1 MMRWVSERHSVRLKR
16 LAAFG
21 VFVHDAAWAGLSW
34 ALAFL
39 LRFNFVI
46 PPENTQSLKW
56 SLGIV
61 VLLHALVFWRYGL
74 HKSLWRYVGLPDLRN
89 IISAVFISSLVSAMA
104 LFLYHRLNQIPRS
117 VFAMHPILLAGAL
130 AGSRFL
136 YRSWKDG
143 HLISIRNLS
152 ATPVLVLGAGHAA
165 SLLLRDLS
173 RGGGWRVVGLLDDDP
188 NKKNQM
194 LLGVPVLGCIA
205 ELPRIAQERGVRR
218 AIIALPSA
226 SPARR
231 RHVVETAAAAGLS
244 VFTVPALDD
253 IMMGRVAVSRVR
265 PVELDDLLGRGRITL
280 DDDGLHQLLTG
291 RPVLVTG
298 AGGSIG
304 AELCRQI
311 ARFDPSVL
319 LLVDAGEFALYQ
331 IEQEFREKHPQ
342 VKIVTLTADVRD
354 AERMEEIFSRHRPE
368 VVFHAAAYKHVPLME
383 NDNCWEAVKNNVGG
397 TLCLARAAQSHGVA
411 KFVLISSDKAVNPT
425 NVMGATKRLAEIVC
439 QALQAPDGTRF
450 VTVRFGN
457 VLGST
462 GSVIPK
468 FREQIARGGPLTV
481 THPDITRYFML
492 IPEAAQLV
500 LQAGL
505 MGRGGEIFVLDMGE
519 PVRIL
524 DLAKDMIRLSG
535 LTEDEI
541 KIEITGLRPGEK
553 LKEELLADQEHTLPT
568 PHPKVRVARAR
579 SIASADWDDARRW
592 VEFSGRVSDEDV
604 RRGLRRWIPEYVPAR
619 HAPANGASGGAE

>member
-1 MMRWVSERHSVRLKR
+1 MNPRLR
-16 LAAFG
+16 LNKVL
-21 VFVHDAAWAGLSW
+21 VFLHDVAWAGAAW
-34 ALAFL
+34 TFAFL
-39 LRFNFVI
+39 LRFNFTI
-46 PPENTQSLKW
+46 PPENIASLKW

-61 VLLHALVFWRYGL
+61 LLVHALVFWRYGL
-74 HKSLWRYVGLPDLRN
+74 YRSLWRFASLPDLRR
-89 IISAVFISSLVSAMA
+89 IFVAVIVSTLVSAMA

-117 VFAMHPILLAGAL
+117 VFVMHPLLMVFAMG
-130 AGSRFL
+130 GSRFS

-143 HLISIRNLS
+143 HLISIRKLG
-152 ATPVLVLGAGHAA
+152 AQPVLVLGAGHAA
-165 SLLLRDLS
+165 SLLLRELT
-173 RGGGWRVVGLLDDDP
+173 RGGDWRVVGLLDDDP
-188 NKKNQM
+188 MKKGHM
-194 LLGVPVLGCIA
+194 MSGVPVLGPIA
-205 ELPRIAQERGVRR
+205 DLPRHAQERGVRR
-218 AIIALPSA
+218 VIIALPSA

-231 RHVVETAAAAGLS
+231 RHVVETATAAGLS
-244 VFTVPALDD
+244 VFTVPALED

-265 PVELDDLLGRGRITL
+265 PVELDDLLGRGRVRL
-280 DDDGLHQLLTG
+280 DDEGLHQLLTG

-304 AELCRQI
+304 SELCRQI
-311 ARFDPSVL
+311 ARFDPSLL

-331 IEQEFREKHPQ
+331 VEQEFRDRFPHAR
-342 VKIVTLTADVRD
+342 IVPLTADVRD
-354 AERMEEIFSRHRPE
+354 AERMEEIFSKFRPE

-397 TLCLARAAQSHGVA
+397 TLCVARAAQAHGVA

-439 QALQAPDGTRF
+439 QALQTTDGTRF

-535 LTEDEI
+535 LSEDEI

-553 LKEELLADQEHTLPT
+553 LKEELLADQEQTLPT

-579 SIASADWDDARRW
+579 SIAPTDWDEVRRW
-592 VEFSGRVSDEDV
+592 VEFAGRVEDEDV

-619 HAPANGASGGAE
+619 HAPARGVSGVTA

>member
-1 MMRWVSERHSVRLKR
+1 MNSRLR
-16 LAAFG
+16 LNKFL
-21 VFVHDAAWAGLSW
+21 VFLHDVAWAGVAW
-34 ALAFL
+34 TFAFL
-39 LRFNFVI
+39 LRFNFTI
-46 PPENTQSLKW
+46 PPENIASLKW

-61 VLLHALVFWRYGL
+61 LLVHALVFWRYGL
-74 HKSLWRYVGLPDLRN
+74 YRSLWRFASLPDLRR
-89 IISAVFISSLVSAMA
+89 IFVAVVVATLVSAMA

-117 VFAMHPILLAGAL
+117 VFVMHPLLMVFAMG
-130 AGSRFL
+130 GSRFS

-143 HLISIRNLS
+143 HLISIRKLG
-152 ATPVLVLGAGHAA
+152 AQPVLVLGAGHAA
-165 SLLLRDLS
+165 SLLLRELT
-173 RGGGWRVVGLLDDDP
+173 RGGDWRVVGLLDDDP
-188 NKKNQM
+188 MKKGHM
-194 LLGVPVLGCIA
+194 MSGVPVLGPIA
-205 ELPRIAQERGVRR
+205 ELPRHAQERGVRQV
-218 AIIALPSA
+218 IMALPSA

-231 RHVVETAAAAGLS
+231 RHVVETATAAGLS
-244 VFTVPALDD
+244 VFTVPALED

-265 PVELDDLLGRGRITL
+265 PVELDDLLGRGRVRL
-280 DDDGLHQLLTG
+280 DDEGLHRLLTG

-304 AELCRQI
+304 SELCRQI
-311 ARFDPSVL
+311 ARFDPSRL
-319 LLVDAGEFALYQ
+319 LLVDAGEFSLYQ
-331 IEQEFREKHPQ
+331 VEQEFRDRFPKAQ
-342 VKIVTLTADVRD
+342 IVPLTADVRD
-354 AERMEEIFSRHRPE
+354 AERMEEIFSKYRPE

-397 TLCLARAAQSHGVA
+397 TLCVARAAQAHGVA

-439 QALQAPDGTRF
+439 QALQTDAGTRF

-481 THPDITRYFML
+481 THPDITRFFML

-553 LKEELLADQEHTLPT
+553 LKEELLADQEQTLPT

-579 SIASADWDDARRW
+579 PIAPADCEDVRRW
-592 VEFSGRVSDEDV
+592 VEFAGRVEDEEV

-619 HAPANGASGGAE
+619 HAPTLGVPGVPA

>member
-1 MMRWVSERHSVRLKR
+1 ML
-16 LAAFG
+16 
-21 VFVHDAAWAGLSW
+21 VFLHDVAWAGAAW
-34 ALAFL
+34 TMAFL
-39 LRFNFVI
+39 LRFNFSI
-46 PPENTQSLKW
+46 PPDNIQSLKW

-61 VLLHALVFWRYGL
+61 LTVHAIVFWRYGL
-74 HKSLWRYVGLPDLRN
+74 YRSLWRFASLPDLRR
-89 IISAVFISSLVSAMA
+89 IFAAGIVATLASAMA
-104 LFLYHRLNQIPRS
+104 MFLYHRLNQIPRS
-117 VFAMHPILLAGAL
+117 VFVMHPLLLVFAMG
-130 AGSRFL
+130 GSRFS

-143 HLISIRNLS
+143 HLISLRKLA

-165 SLLLRDLS
+165 SLLLRELA
-173 RGGGWRVVGLLDDDP
+173 RGGDWRVVGLLDDDP
-188 NKKNQM
+188 MKKGHM
-194 LLGVPVLGCIA
+194 LSGVPVLGSIA
-205 ELPRIAQERGVRR
+205 DLTRHAEERGVRQV
-218 AIIALPSA
+218 IIALPSA

-244 VFTVPALDD
+244 VFTVPAMED
-253 IMMGRVAVSRVR
+253 IMMGRVAISRVR
-265 PVELDDLLGRGRITL
+265 PVQLDDLLGRGRVKL
-280 DDDGLHQLLTG
+280 DDAGLHDLLTG

-304 AELCRQI
+304 SELCRQI
-311 ARFDPSVL
+311 ARFEPSL
-319 LLVDAGEFALYQ
+319 LLLLDASEFALYQ
-331 IEQEFREKHPQ
+331 VEQEFREKHPN
-342 VKIVTLTADVRD
+342 VKIVPLTADVRD
-354 AERMEEIFSRHRPE
+354 PERVEEIFSRHRPE

-397 TLCLARAAQSHGVA
+397 TLCLARAAQTHGVS

-439 QALQAPDGTRF
+439 QALQTPDGTRF

-535 LTEDEI
+535 LTEEEI

-579 SIASADWDDARRW
+579 AISPADWEDIRRW
-592 VEFSGRVSDEDV
+592 VEFAGCLEDEDV
-604 RRGLRRWIPEYVPAR
+604 RRGLRRWIPEYAPAR
-619 HAPANGASGGAE
+619 HAPLIGVSEGAA